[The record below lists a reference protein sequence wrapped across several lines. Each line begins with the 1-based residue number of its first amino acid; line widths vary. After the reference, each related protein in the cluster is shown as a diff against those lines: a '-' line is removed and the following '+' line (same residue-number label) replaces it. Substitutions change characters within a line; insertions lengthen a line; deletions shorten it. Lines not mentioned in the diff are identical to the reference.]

1 MGEENNDNT
10 RFVAKWLC
18 PRFSGKQEDFETWM
32 VKVEDW
38 QLLSE
43 AEAKYP
49 AIEIRAALE
58 GKAMEIT
65 KDIDRNLLKGKDGV
79 KILMDKLKRVYKKDR
94 LTELYG
100 KVRKMLNIERNKGE
114 SIRDFLIRYE
124 KTEEECK
131 GLVGNMFQAEV
142 KGCHVL
148 ERAKISEDQK
158 QMVISAC
165 GQDKL
170 EYDLVSRIM
179 RRVLEGVAKE
189 EEVEGEWW
197 GRTDGR
203 RENRSNFGANYNY
216 NYKPSYNDSIRKS
229 KNPVGRNGEI
239 TKCAIC
245 RSEYHW
251 AKECPDNYNNKREKK
266 VNKEEVQDKNKDQK
280 ESVQEKR
287 KEEKVRAYAASMEEA
302 EMGKEVE
309 AILDTGCKRTVC
321 GEL

>member
-10 RFVAKWLC
+10 RFVTKWLC
-18 PRFSGKQEDFETWM
+18 PRFSGKLEDFETWM

-65 KDIDRNLLKGKDGV
+65 KDIDRILLKGKEGV
-79 KILMDKLKRVYKKDR
+79 KILMEKFKKVYKKDR
-94 LTELYG
+94 LTEVYG

-142 KGCHVL
+142 KGCHVI
-148 ERAKISEDQK
+148 ERAKITEAQK

-179 RRVLEGVAKE
+179 RRVLEGVGKE
-189 EEVEGEWW
+189 EEVDGEWW
-197 GRTDGR
+197 GRTEGKR
-203 RENRSNFGANYNY
+203 GSQYNY
-216 NYKPSYNDSIRKS
+216 GARYSSYNNNSNAAYNSNIRKR
-229 KNPVGRNGEI
+229 KNPIGKNGEI

-251 AKECPDNYNNKREKK
+251 AKECPDNFNNKRENEVTKK
-266 VNKEEVQDKNKDQK
+266 EVPDKNNDQK
-280 ESVQEKR
+280 ECSPT
-287 KEEKVRAYAASMEEA
+287 KE
-302 EMGKEVE
+302 
-309 AILDTGCKRTVC
+309 
-321 GEL
+321 